1 MEDWLRHIM
10 TLLPDGGRYFSLLFL
25 VAFAESLPLF
35 GLLVPGS
42 TLIVL
47 AGFLV
52 VAGKGTFT
60 GLFIAATSGALLG
73 DLFSLWLGHRYG
85 SRFLQLR
92 VVKRRRALIRTTAKF
107 FVDHGGKSLF
117 FARFLGP
124 IRGIVPFVAGLIGIP
139 WRSAHV
145 YILISALLWGL
156 SYPGLGYLGGSSLKQ
171 AQGLGLRFGLGVL
184 ALLVVVLIHYQ
195 VKRLLSPP
203 ATKKKS

>member
-1 MEDWLRHIM
+1 MEDWLQHIM
-10 TLLPDGGRYFSLLFL
+10 TLLPSGGRYFSLLFL

-60 GLFIAATSGALLG
+60 ALFIAATCGALLG
-73 DLFSLWLGHRYG
+73 DLLSLWLGQRYG
-85 SRFLQLR
+85 SRFLRLR
-92 VVKRRRALIRTTAKF
+92 VVRRRRKLIQTTTRF

-124 IRGIVPFVAGLIGIP
+124 IRGIVPFVAGLTGIP

-145 YILISALLWGL
+145 YILVSSLLWGL

-171 AQGLGLRFGLGVL
+171 AQGLGLRFGLGIL
-184 ALLVVVLIHYQ
+184 ALLIVVLVHYR
-195 VKRLLSPP
+195 VKRILYPP
-203 ATKKKS
+203 AAKKKG